1 MSDIRK
7 AFKTA
12 VIEEARN
19 LFTIGGKI
27 HPKDQELIDTFE
39 IKINALNGA
48 KDGTISML
56 DIMDIAVDDCGMMEH
71 ETLFRLLVE
80 VITEEGK

>member
-1 MSDIRK
+1 MSNIRK

-12 VIEEARN
+12 VIEDARN

-27 HPKDQELIDTFE
+27 QPKDQELLNTFE
-39 IKINALNGA
+39 SKINALDGA

-56 DIMDIAVDDCGMMEH
+56 DIMDVAVDDCGMMEH

-80 VITEEGK
+80 VITEEGE